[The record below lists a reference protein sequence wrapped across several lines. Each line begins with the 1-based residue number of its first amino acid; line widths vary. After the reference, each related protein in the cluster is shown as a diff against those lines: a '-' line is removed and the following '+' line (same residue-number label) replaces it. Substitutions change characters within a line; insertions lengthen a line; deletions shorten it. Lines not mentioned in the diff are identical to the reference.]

1 MKDGVG
7 GCLILMPV
15 LGHSYTVISELPH
28 SKGMSQASRNRAL
41 AVKHGINSNEIGNK
55 HFSVCF
61 LALFEAG
68 AHNVACPILKP
79 YPGGLVKQKKF
90 CFQLMYVEP
99 HVYFL
104 QSAALCI
111 SSESYF

>member
-1 MKDGVG
+1 
-7 GCLILMPV
+7 MPV
-15 LGHSYTVISELPH
+15 LGHSHTVISELPH
-28 SKGMSQASRNRAL
+28 TKDMSQASRNRAL

-55 HFSVCF
+55 HISVCC
-61 LALFEAG
+61 LALSEAG
-68 AHNVACPILKP
+68 AHNVPCPMLKP
-79 YPGGLVKQKKF
+79 HPGGLVKQKKF
-90 CFQLMYVEP
+90 CFQLMYLEP